1 MENNRK
7 KRKYVHVKLGHF
19 AVKQKLTECCKLTI
33 TQFLRKKYEDYL
45 KGIYIKLFSFAILS
59 KMSTRFRQ
67 MKNNLF
73 KEKRKKKAS

>member
-33 TQFLRKKYEDYL
+33 
-45 KGIYIKLFSFAILS
+45 IKL
-59 KMSTRFRQ
+59 
-67 MKNNLF
+67 
-73 KEKRKKKAS
+73 KKINDAW